1 MNLPNQRIDTPRC
14 SIPVR
19 WGVIV
24 LVPVLLAACLV
35 LTTAPSAAADN
46 GVTWEQWRHQAGIVD
61 LAGPRTD
68 GTLVAV
74 AAGRLLSV
82 SRAGT
87 IAPFATGPDGFM
99 GSVDGEPYTAV
110 APPANGTGADC
121 PFNADDAFALD
132 LNSPPGVVRI
142 DPAGHASH
150 FATLAAAETL
160 GGIAFDTTGQFGGR
174 LLVTGTKSGQT
185 IVFAVDCQAGV
196 TTITDSAPTVE
207 GGLAVAPAGFGAFGG
222 MLIAPDENSG
232 QIWAIAPDGRV
243 TLVSKPDLPTGGDT
257 GVESLGFV
265 PLGFSG
271 GGSAYLADRA
281 TPNNPFPGT
290 DSILRLSAEAMAHA
304 AVQDGD
310 LLVATEGGGTTVAL
324 HCTTS
329 CQVLDV
335 AGGPSGGHIEGH
347 IVFVTP

>member
-1 MNLPNQRIDTPRC
+1 MT
-14 SIPVR
+14 
-19 WGVIV
+19 
-24 LVPVLLAACLV
+24 LVPALLAAYLA
-35 LTTAPSAAADN
+35 LTTGRPVAADN
-46 GVTWEQWRHQAGIVD
+46 AVTWEQWRHQPGIVD

-74 AAGRLLSV
+74 AAGRLLSL
-82 SRAGT
+82 SRDGT
-87 IAPFATGPDGFM
+87 IAPFAAGPDGFM

-110 APPANGTGADC
+110 APAAHGTGANC

-142 DPAGHASH
+142 DPAGHATQ
-150 FATLAAAETL
+150 FATLAGAETL
-160 GGIAFDTTGQFGGR
+160 GGITFDTAGQFGGR

-196 TTITDSAPTVE
+196 STITDSAPTVE

-232 QIWAIAPDGRV
+232 QIWAIAPDGHV
-243 TLVSKPDLPTGGDT
+243 SLVSRPDLATGGDT

-265 PLGFSG
+265 PPGFSS

-281 TPNNPFPGT
+281 TANNPFPGT
-290 DSILRLSAEAMAHA
+290 DSILRLSAEALVQA

-324 HCTTS
+324 HCATS

-335 AGGPSGGHIEGH
+335 ANGPSGGHIEGH